1 MFSLG
6 GVTVLTDNYS
16 AFTRINVEG
25 RVTGVGHT
33 GVRALGRPVSGY
45 ISREIRP
52 ILTIGANGSITGT
65 YAVLVGSDPTN
76 GRSTVI
82 ATIDNAGMLTGSS
95 DLDRRADRARRV
107 AFGDFERSLKIDR
120 TRVEEGLAPASLL
133 RRRPDIAVAEAQ
145 LYAANAKIG
154 VQTAGLFP
162 DVSLTGIVELL
173 TGNLSKLILTDSI
186 QAVEQG
192 QVSFPI
198 LDFGRSKTL
207 VGQAKASADESY
219 LTCQRTVLVA
229 MNDTETALSQV
240 ATARR
245 ARDTEAAIVENAA
258 SALQSAQAAHDSGLT
273 NLAPSCNAASRIAR
287 QRPAWCR
294 QRRRCAWPL
303 FPCSRHWACRH
314 AIWADGEY
322 ANRSPLTSALR
333 LIVTRPDGKEP
344 VIDVI

>member
-1 MFSLG
+1 MSRGDSLAQLRG
-6 GVTVLTDNYS
+6 QSQVTL
-16 AFTRINVEG
+16 ALL
-25 RVTGVGHT
+25 
-33 GVRALGRPVSGY
+33 ALLLGRTCSGGY
-45 ISREIRP
+45 PAGRHCAR
-52 ILTIGANGSITGT
+52 
-65 YAVLVGSDPTN
+65 
-76 GRSTVI
+76 GRSLAVPTI
-82 ATIDNAGMLTGSS
+82 APGT
-95 DLDRRADRARRV
+95 
-107 AFGDFERSLKIDR
+107 
-120 TRVEEGLAPASLL
+120 PASLL

-145 LYAANAKIG
+145 LHAATAKIG

-162 DVSLTGIVELL
+162 DVSLTRIVELL

-245 ARDTEAAIVENAA
+245 ARDPT
-258 SALQSAQAAHDSGLT
+258 
-273 NLAPSCNAASRIAR
+273 SRIAR

-303 FPCSRHWACRH
+303 FPCSRRWAYRH

>member
-1 MFSLG
+1 M
-6 GVTVLTDNYS
+6 
-16 AFTRINVEG
+16 
-25 RVTGVGHT
+25 
-33 GVRALGRPVSGY
+33 
-45 ISREIRP
+45 
-52 ILTIGANGSITGT
+52 
-65 YAVLVGSDPTN
+65 
-76 GRSTVI
+76 
-82 ATIDNAGMLTGSS
+82 
-95 DLDRRADRARRV
+95 
-107 AFGDFERSLKIDR
+107 
-120 TRVEEGLAPASLL
+120 
-133 RRRPDIAVAEAQ
+133 
-145 LYAANAKIG
+145 
-154 VQTAGLFP
+154 
-162 DVSLTGIVELL
+162 
-173 TGNLSKLILTDSI
+173 TDSI

-245 ARDTEAAIVENAA
+245 ARDPT
-258 SALQSAQAAHDSGLT
+258 
-273 NLAPSCNAASRIAR
+273 SRIAR

-303 FPCSRHWACRH
+303 FPCSRRWAYRH